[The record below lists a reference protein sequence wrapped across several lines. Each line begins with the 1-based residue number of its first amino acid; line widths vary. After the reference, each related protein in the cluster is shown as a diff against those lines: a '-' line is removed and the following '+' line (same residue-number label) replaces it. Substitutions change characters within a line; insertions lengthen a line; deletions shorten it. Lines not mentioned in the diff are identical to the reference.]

1 MYIYIIFQP
10 SQCLLGYRIMNFF
23 FNTLTCN
30 ESFLVRLKNIL
41 DSMSPFLNQE
51 PIRTYGL
58 FLEKLLNV
66 TNRELDMMAGR
77 NFSNLQD
84 LVHYVPALERLMMAL
99 NLSEATAE
107 QLMLTPIKNPSELV
121 RMMTSDSPLTV
132 LCSAEFW
139 DRLVTWTSSVSPV
152 SSTLCHLNDSDVINV
167 IIDSLR
173 VSDLAA
179 ILKNETANEMPNWM
193 NIVSEV
199 MHMVQS
205 IEGLVNNSSSH
216 LDIENAFNNVIKAYT
231 TQNSTNDF
239 TALFKVYGELAMMFN
254 NTEAWQ
260 KINEFLQTGELLM
273 TSAIRF
279 IDHMVTL
286 DPNDIKGMI
295 FGFLKPT
302 DKVPN
307 AVSSTNFDKSI
318 SDIRLYPEDCELN
331 VQYLS
336 YKE

>member
-10 SQCLLGYRIMNFF
+10 SQCLLGYRVLNFF
-23 FNTLTCN
+23 LNTLTCN

-107 QLMLTPIKNPSELV
+107 QLMLAPIKNPSELV
-121 RMMTSDSPLTV
+121 RMMTIDRPLTV

-139 DRLVTWTSSVSPV
+139 DRLVTWTRRVSPV

-307 AVSSTNFDKSI
+307 VSFFNKF
-318 SDIRLYPEDCELN
+318 
-331 VQYLS
+331 
-336 YKE
+336 